1 MKVTSRNTSE
11 HLFLSVQTRS
21 ILPYPL
27 FIPVTYR
34 SSIGIFRNVFS
45 LDSPQR
51 IERVKSPTIDSSDR
65 VAKQE
70 SVHRVGLS
78 RIDEIEIFQTN
89 APRTPRSPRLR
100 NEQFIPFL
108 LRPVFFPFPPLSI
121 PPSAPASIL
130 ILTLLF
136 PFASSVSPSILLY
149 LSRQPTNQP
158 TGILSFFSFHFS
170 FASSAP

>member
-21 ILPYPL
+21 ILPSPL

-45 LDSPQR
+45 LDSPQ
-51 IERVKSPTIDSSDR
+51 RVKSPTIDSSDR

-100 NEQFIPFL
+100 NERFIPFL

-121 PPSAPASIL
+121 PPFAPASIL

>member
-21 ILPYPL
+21 ILPSPL

-45 LDSPQR
+45 LDSPQ
-51 IERVKSPTIDSSDR
+51 RVKSPTIDSSDR

-89 APRTPRSPRLR
+89 APRTPRSLRLR

-121 PPSAPASIL
+121 PPSPASIL

>member
-70 SVHRVGLS
+70 SVHRAGLS

-108 LRPVFFPFPPLSI
+108 LPVFFPFPPLSI
-121 PPSAPASIL
+121 PPFAPASIL

-149 LSRQPTNQP
+149 LPRQPTNQP

>member
-21 ILPYPL
+21 ILPSPL

-51 IERVKSPTIDSSDR
+51 IERVNSSDR

-70 SVHRVGLS
+70 SVYRAGLS

>member
-21 ILPYPL
+21 ILPL

-108 LRPVFFPFPPLSI
+108 LRPVFFPFSPLSI

-149 LSRQPTNQP
+149 LPRQPTNQP